1 MVIHISF
8 QEYGLKDFLFLKGK
22 WLRIRSIS
30 ISQLLR
36 GVVTHLYV
44 TLLGED
50 FCFLTSLAESCRK
63 KMLYLCNMENYLISE
78 AIGDIASKKIGR

>member
-1 MVIHISF
+1 M
-8 QEYGLKDFLFLKGK
+8 
-22 WLRIRSIS
+22 
-30 ISQLLR
+30 
-36 GVVTHLYV
+36 THLYV

-50 FCFLTSLAESCRK
+50 FCFLTCLAESCRK